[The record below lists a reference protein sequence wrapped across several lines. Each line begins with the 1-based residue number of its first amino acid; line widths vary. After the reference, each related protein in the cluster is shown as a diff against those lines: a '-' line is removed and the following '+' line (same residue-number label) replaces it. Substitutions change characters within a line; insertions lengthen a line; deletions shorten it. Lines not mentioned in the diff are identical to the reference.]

1 MRHCESETPVTDIFP
16 EIILL
21 SKKSICL
28 PTKAKLKLKIK
39 IFAYT
44 PTLSKKLGYEIK
56 FFKKLCLGSYS
67 LQILSSNL
75 PQYIQNNTEPT
86 SYIFNMMNELT
97 QNSFSYKKSY
107 YFILSNILAMQM
119 FWRKSVKDIKNS
131 TIWRKVLIFCFNLF
145 FLYISF
151 LF

>member
-1 MRHCESETPVTDIFP
+1 MEKSMAFGLLGAKAKNKHIVWYCVKATTKSIEFPRLKNMRHCESETPVTDIFP

-28 PTKAKLKLKIK
+28 PTKAKIKLKIK

-75 PQYIQNNTEPT
+75 P
-86 SYIFNMMNELT
+86 
-97 QNSFSYKKSY
+97 
-107 YFILSNILAMQM
+107 
-119 FWRKSVKDIKNS
+119 
-131 TIWRKVLIFCFNLF
+131 
-145 FLYISF
+145 
-151 LF
+151 